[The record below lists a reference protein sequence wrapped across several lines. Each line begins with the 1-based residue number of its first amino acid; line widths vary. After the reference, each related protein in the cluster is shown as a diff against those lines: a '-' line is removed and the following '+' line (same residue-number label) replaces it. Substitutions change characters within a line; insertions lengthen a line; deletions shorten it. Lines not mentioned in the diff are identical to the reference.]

1 MATELMKDW
10 IVELHNPERNQ
21 CEGFLGKLENGVKSN
36 CCLGVLE
43 EVSGT
48 VPVPSDGGS
57 LAYDGRTAM
66 PSVDVVSAVLAKDAD
81 VIENEGGDASV
92 NLGVDDYGDNIWAE
106 GANDDLGWTFTEIAD
121 KLEEKY
127 LTPEESFEVRKRIE
141 DNGWA

>member
-48 VPVPSDGGS
+48 VPVPSEGGT

-66 PSVDVVSAVLAKDAD
+66 PSVEVVGAVLGKDPG
-81 VIENEGGDASV
+81 VIENRGGDASV
-92 NLGVDDYGDNIWAE
+92 KLGEDRYGDNIWAE
-106 GANDDLGWTFTEIAD
+106 VANDDLDWSFTDIAD
-121 KLEEKY
+121 KLEEMY
-127 LTPEESFEVRKRIE
+127 LTPEESFEVRKRVE

>member
-10 IVELHNPERNQ
+10 IVELHNPERKQ
-21 CEGFLGKLENGVKSN
+21 TEGFLGKMENGVKSN

-48 VPVPSDGGS
+48 VPVVSDGGS

-66 PSVDVVSAVLAKDAD
+66 PSVEVVSAVLAKDAA
-81 VIENEGGDASV
+81 VISNEGGDASV
-92 NLGVDDYGDNIWAE
+92 KLGEDDYGDNIWAE
-106 GANDDLGWTFTEIAD
+106 SANDDLGWTFEEIARALTD
-121 KLEEKY
+121 RY
-127 LTPEESFEVRKRIE
+127 LNEDEAFEVRKRVE